1 MKLTAQQLNDTVI
14 AYTEALTNNMRR
26 EDLVQ
31 FISSNM
37 LHSLLYLSEEEL
49 EERIAKKYDY
59 NLFTTLANKEITK
72 WQQFNPILTP
82 LIVN

>member
-1 MKLTAQQLNDTVI
+1 MKLTAQQLSNTVT
-14 AYTEALTNNMRR
+14 AYTEALTNNLRR

-49 EERIAKKYDY
+49 EERITKKYDY
-59 NLFTTLANKEITK
+59 NLFTTLANKEIVK
-72 WQQFNPILTP
+72 
-82 LIVN
+82 

>member
-1 MKLTAQQLNDTVI
+1 MKLTAHQLSNTVT

-49 EERIAKKYDY
+49 EERIAQKYDY
-59 NLFTTLANKEITK
+59 NLFTTLANKEIVK
-72 WQQFNPILTP
+72 
-82 LIVN
+82 

>member
-1 MKLTAQQLNDTVI
+1 MRLTAQQLNDTI
-14 AYTEALTNNMRR
+14 TAYCEHLTNNMRR

-72 WQQFNPILTP
+72 W
-82 LIVN
+82 

>member
-1 MKLTAQQLNDTVI
+1 MKLTAQQLGNTVT
-14 AYTEALTNNMRR
+14 AYCEALTNNLRR
-26 EDLVQ
+26 EELVH

-72 WQQFNPILTP
+72 W
-82 LIVN
+82 

>member
-1 MKLTAQQLNDTVI
+1 MKLTAQQLSNTVSE
-14 AYTEALTNNMRR
+14 YCGTLTNNMRR

-31 FISSNM
+31 FITSEM
-37 LHSLLYLSEEEL
+37 LQSLLYLSEEEL

-72 WQQFNPILTP
+72 
-82 LIVN
+82 

>member
-1 MKLTAQQLNDTVI
+1 MKLTPQQLSNTVSE
-14 AYTEALTNNMRR
+14 YCGTLTNTMRR
-26 EDLVQ
+26 EDLVK
-31 FISSNM
+31 FITSEM

-72 WQQFNPILTP
+72 
-82 LIVN
+82 

>member
-1 MKLTAQQLNDTVI
+1 MKLTAQQLSNTVT

-37 LHSLLYLSEEEL
+37 LRSLLYLSEEEL

-72 WQQFNPILTP
+72 
-82 LIVN
+82 

>member
-1 MKLTAQQLNDTVI
+1 MKLTATQLSNTVT
-14 AYTEALTNNMRR
+14 AYTEALTNNLRR

-49 EERIAKKYDY
+49 EERIAQKYDY
-59 NLFTTLANKEITK
+59 NLFTTLANKEIVK
-72 WQQFNPILTP
+72 
-82 LIVN
+82 

>member
-1 MKLTAQQLNDTVI
+1 MRLTAQQLSNTVT
-14 AYTEALTNNMRR
+14 AYTEALTNNLRR

-59 NLFTTLANKEITK
+59 NLFTTLANKEIVK
-72 WQQFNPILTP
+72 WHKPKVSLTSM
-82 LIVN
+82 IH